1 MTPASPAGACALR
14 DRHTHTHTRTHAHK
28 RTCARAR
35 TAGLTLV
42 ELIVA
47 IAIIAAGV
55 TAVLAAYAAV
65 ATRSADAMV
74 RQQAVAIAESYLEEI
89 ALKPFA
95 DPDGLEAETPRSGWD
110 DVDDYDGLVDA
121 GVRDQNGAAIA
132 TLSAYSVGVAVR
144 ATTALTGVPAASARR
159 IDVTVTGPQ
168 GVRVGL
174 TAYRT
179 AW

>member
-1 MTPASPAGACALR
+1 MSAPVPRAGGAANHVR
-14 DRHTHTHTRTHAHK
+14 GGR
-28 RTCARAR
+28 RAR
-35 TAGLTLV
+35 HAGLTLV

-55 TAVLAAYAAV
+55 TAVLAAFAAA
-65 ATRSADAMV
+65 ATRSADAMS

-95 DPDGLEAETPRSGWD
+95 DPDGVESETPRSGWD
-110 DVDDYDGLVDA
+110 DVDDYDGLTDV
-121 GVRDQNGAAIA
+121 GVRDQNGAPIA
-132 TLSAYSVGVAVR
+132 TLSAYTVTVAVT
-144 ATTALTGVPAASARR
+144 ATSALTGVPSASARR

-174 TAYRT
+174 TGYRT
-179 AW
+179 AY

>member
-1 MTPASPAGACALR
+1 V
-14 DRHTHTHTRTHAHK
+14 
-28 RTCARAR
+28 
-35 TAGLTLV
+35 TLV

-55 TAVLAAYAAV
+55 SAVLAAYAAI

-89 ALKPFA
+89 ALKAFV
-95 DPDGLEAETPRSGWD
+95 DPDGIESETPRSGWD
-110 DVDDYDGLVDA
+110 DVDDYDGLEDA
-121 GVRDQNGAAIA
+121 GVKDQNGAAIA
-132 TLSAYSVGVAVR
+132 ALAAYSASVSVTASS
-144 ATTALTGVPAASARR
+144 ALTGVPSASARR

-168 GVRVGL
+168 GVQVAL

-179 AW
+179 AY